1 MSQEVIVR
9 TLFLAN
15 FFEPAIDL
23 ANKRRNPGNPQALI
37 NAMKRTELAD
47 KALEK
52 ELNGFAEKGYD
63 VAAIIQ
69 HPHTDSGHK
78 LDLLITAIFTRQQDG

>member
-1 MSQEVIVR
+1 MAQEVIVR

-15 FFEPAIDL
+15 FFEPAIEL
-23 ANKRRNPGNPQALI
+23 ANQRRNQGNPQALI

-52 ELNGFAEKGYD
+52 ELNGFAEKGFD
-63 VAAIIQ
+63 IAAVIQ
-69 HPHTDSGHK
+69 HPFEQGHK
-78 LDLLITAIFTRQQDG
+78 LDLLITAIFTRHQDG